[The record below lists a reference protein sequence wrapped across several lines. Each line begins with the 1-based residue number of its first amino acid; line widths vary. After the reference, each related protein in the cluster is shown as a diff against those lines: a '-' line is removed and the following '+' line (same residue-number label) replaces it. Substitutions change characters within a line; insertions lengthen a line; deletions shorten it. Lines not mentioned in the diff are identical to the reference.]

1 MPTKTNKTF
10 RVWLQ
15 DMWLAH
21 LDELD
26 SWGLSRPDYT
36 SAVYFQRFRWWLRAE
51 YRRQLL

>member
-26 SWGLSRPDYT
+26 SWGLARPDYT

-51 YRRQLL
+51 YRRQLS